1 MRSAILVLSVAT
13 LTCPAVALAK
23 VTADPAFFTEAT
35 AGIVCVS
42 GVSTSEA
49 APGTR
54 LGYIDTVRGEIV
66 MGLAADRIP
75 AIPGLSFGVISQVAD
90 TAGAAGVTMIVT
102 HPPMGPEGS
111 TRDTW
116 QRDFFGGNPNASF
129 FQFDFP
135 EELVTG
141 DWTMQA
147 VLGDRVLLFSRFQV
161 VDPGAMPGFVNPC
174 REPPPIS

>member
-1 MRSAILVLSVAT
+1 MRRALLVLSVAT
-13 LTCPAVALAK
+13 LAYPAVAPAE
-23 VTADPAFFTEAT
+23 VTADPAFFTEAA
-35 AGIVCVS
+35 AGMVCVS
-42 GVSTSEA
+42 GPSTTEA

-54 LGYIDTVRGEIV
+54 LGYIDNVQGDIV
-66 MGLAADRIP
+66 MGLATDRIP
-75 AIPGLSFGVISQVAD
+75 AIPGLSFGVLSQVAD
-90 TAGAAGVTMIVT
+90 TAGATGVTMIVT

-116 QRDFFGGNPNASF
+116 QRDFFGGSPNASF

-147 VLGDRVLLFSRFQV
+147 VLGDRVLYSARFTV
-161 VDPGAMPGFVNPC
+161 VNPAALPGFVNPC

>member
-75 AIPGLSFGVISQVAD
+75 AIPGLSFGVISYGLRLID
-90 TAGAAGVTMIVT
+90 SM
-102 HPPMGPEGS
+102 
-111 TRDTW
+111 W
-116 QRDFFGGNPNASF
+116 GG
-129 FQFDFP
+129 FP
-135 EELVTG
+135 LC
-141 DWTMQA
+141 
-147 VLGDRVLLFSRFQV
+147 LFWGRLFLDNQ
-161 VDPGAMPGFVNPC
+161 M
-174 REPPPIS
+174 